1 MRLHDRPFAG
11 PLAFVSAFVG
21 LSLFTLHPEWIGSP
35 VDFSRVVWLPSGLAV
50 AVVLRYGARYIAW
63 TFVAEFIVTT
73 LSGGPPLFVLGA
85 SLGST
90 VEVGAALFLLRRFG
104 FRPTLER
111 GRDVVTLILG
121 AAVIAALAGSLVSVT
136 SRMLFVP
143 DVADISFGRLLAF
156 WWLTHANGILL
167 GVPVLF
173 AWWYGSFERIRA
185 RRVEALVLAAAVVTL
200 GLLLFEPAGG
210 AASARRFLYVPFPIL
225 IWSAFRF
232 RLVGAAAANLLL
244 AIPVVAFTA
253 LGRGPFN
260 EVAAT
265 LGPNEL
271 FQLWVFVAVNAVTS
285 LFVAA
290 VVEEREREVVA
301 RLAAEE
307 ERTRMS
313 ERVARARRAESLGVL
328 AGGIAHDFNN
338 LLVSIMGHA
347 ELAGLRLE
355 GHPAGESVD
364 EIMRASQ
371 RAAEICR
378 QMLAY
383 AGRGRVSNSTVDL
396 SEVAA
401 EMTELLS
408 VSFDEDTRVE
418 VYLEGGVRPIW
429 GDITQLRR
437 VTLNLLTN
445 ASDALP
451 EGRGRIRISTGS
463 VARDQLSTSDL
474 VAGSVPDEGDLV
486 HVTVEDDGVGLDPD
500 LRERIFEPF
509 FSTKSNGRG
518 LGLAA
523 VLGIVVAHDGLLEL
537 RSGEGQGACFRLVF
551 PVTDREPTAQSDDP
565 VTTETVRGASVLVAD
580 DEEGVREVTVGMLE
594 GAGAFVEVA
603 SDGLEAVRAF
613 TEAPDRFDVVILDI
627 SMPRMSGVEALAG
640 IREVR
645 PDVSVVLMTGNVGDA
660 DRVAE
665 VHEVPVLMKPF
676 RLHDVT
682 AVVERA
688 RSCAP

>member
-1 MRLHDRPFAG
+1 MKRRDRPIAG
-11 PLAFVSAFVG
+11 PLAFVTAFVVI
-21 LSLFTLHPEWIGSP
+21 SLLTLHPEWLGFP
-35 VDFSRVVWLPSGLAV
+35 VNVSRVVWLPSGLAV
-50 AVVLRYGARYIAW
+50 GVVLRYGARYIGW
-63 TFVAEFIVTT
+63 TFVAEFIVTI
-73 LSGGPPLFVLGA
+73 LSGDPFFFAVGA
-85 SLGST
+85 S
-90 VEVGAALFLLRRFG
+90 VGNAMEAAIALLVLRRAA

-111 GRDVVTLILG
+111 GRDVVALILG
-121 AAVIAALAGSLVSVT
+121 GAVLAAFAGSIISVT
-136 SRMLFVP
+136 SLVAFDPP
-143 DVADISFGRLLAF
+143 DSASAWRILVF

-167 GVPVLF
+167 GVPILLG
-173 AWWYGSFERIRA
+173 WWYGSFERIREHA
-185 RRVEALVLAAAVVTL
+185 FEAFALALAVVAL
-200 GLLLFEPAGG
+200 GFLLFEPVGG
-210 AASARRFLYVPFPIL
+210 TESARRFLYVPLPVL

-232 RLVGAAAANLLL
+232 RLAGAAAANLLL
-244 AIPVVAFTA
+244 ALPVMAFTA
-253 LGRGPFN
+253 LERGPFN
-260 EVAAT
+260 EVAGSGV
-265 LGPNEL
+265 GPDSL
-271 FQLWVFVAVNAVTS
+271 FQLWVFIAVNAVTS

-290 VVEEREREVVA
+290 VVEEREREVAA
-301 RLAAEE
+301 RIAAEE

-355 GHPAGESVD
+355 GHPAGDSVD

-408 VSFDEDTRVE
+408 VSFDEATRVE
-418 VYLEGGVRPIW
+418 VYLEGRVRPIW

-445 ASDALP
+445 AADALP
-451 EGRGRIRISTGS
+451 DGRGRIRVSTGPI
-463 VARDQLSTSDL
+463 ARHQLSAADL
-474 VAGSVPDEGDLV
+474 VAGSVPEEGDLV
-486 HVTVEDDGVGLDPD
+486 HLTVEDDGAGLDPD
-500 LRERIFEPF
+500 LRDRIFEPF

-537 RSGEGQGACFRLVF
+537 RSRAAEGARFRLVF
-551 PVTDREPTAQSDDP
+551 PVTDREPAVEPDDP
-565 VTTETVRGASVLVAD
+565 DMSLTVDGASVLIAD
-580 DEEGVREVTVGMLE
+580 DEDGVREVVVGMLE
-594 GAGAFVEVA
+594 EAGATVESV
-603 SDGLEAVRAF
+603 SDGLEAVRVF
-613 TEAPDRFDVVILDI
+613 GDGPGRFDVVILDI
-627 SMPRMSGVEALAG
+627 TMPRLGGVEALAR
-640 IREVR
+640 IREIR
-645 PDVSVVLMTGNVGDA
+645 PHMPVVLMTGNVGDA
-660 DRVAE
+660 DRVSK
-665 VHEVPVLMKPF
+665 VHDVPVLMKPF

-682 AVVERA
+682 AIVERVRA
-688 RSCAP
+688 APV